1 MYRPAWRMS
10 HTGVRSTVSPRAQR
24 TRMSRSEE
32 VAEDV
37 AAVVAVSV
45 EEWRV
50 VGGRIDDDEVKADA
64 ADIRPIVAIDERTF
78 MVLVMSYIS
87 ICYSL

>member
-1 MYRPAWRMS
+1 
-10 HTGVRSTVSPRAQR
+10 
-24 TRMSRSEE
+24 MSRSEE